1 MRKLGI
7 KNICLFVL
15 LAILVFVILLIF
27 FFGIRY
33 VLNLDTST
41 YTLQKGSFLY
51 DDDFNYIEVEDD
63 AILKKSFDN
72 AFYLTMLTDG
82 ISQKYKIGPS
92 TVVYNDADYKMYLY
106 GTFYQVST
114 SGEVQ
119 KLTKMT
125 EVVKANVPQFY
136 KIADRKYLWIDST
149 FTSTSG
155 LNTDE
160 YLIIELDKQ
169 GNATLANHE
178 MYEKTIN
185 PMVIKGSLYDFDV
198 VHEKLILTDREI
210 DLKNIIGSSNEYQ
223 DPVEEE
229 EEETT
234 TTDNSYYDDYFEQLV
249 NSFNNLTGNINDF
262 NEQQQQQNNEE
273 QIHLDLT
280 RWVSLKSVDTSVN
293 SLTVNYQVFDPNN
306 EYNAI
311 FLILQSEGVEAKKIY
326 LNKENTSYT
335 IRDLVP
341 NTEYTVT
348 FGYQLAKSVDE
359 LETEVTDDVVKIKTD
374 KPNYQ
379 LAFTKITS
387 SKLYYELKVDSLYQL
402 ESGTIRLYSDNQV
415 LAEQP
420 IDVSK
425 ITNGVYTGSFDNQ
438 NLGYF
443 IEIRVEDFVYNGQ
456 LINNFPITS
465 KYINQ

>member
-1 MRKLGI
+1 M
-7 KNICLFVL
+7 
-15 LAILVFVILLIF
+15 
-27 FFGIRY
+27 
-33 VLNLDTST
+33 
-41 YTLQKGSFLY
+41 
-51 DDDFNYIEVEDD
+51 
-63 AILKKSFDN
+63 
-72 AFYLTMLTDG
+72 
-82 ISQKYKIGPS
+82 
-92 TVVYNDADYKMYLY
+92 
-106 GTFYQVST
+106 
-114 SGEVQ
+114 
-119 KLTKMT
+119 
-125 EVVKANVPQFY
+125 
-136 KIADRKYLWIDST
+136 
-149 FTSTSG
+149 
-155 LNTDE
+155 
-160 YLIIELDKQ
+160 
-169 GNATLANHE
+169 
-178 MYEKTIN
+178 
-185 PMVIKGSLYDFDV
+185 
-198 VHEKLILTDREI
+198 
-210 DLKNIIGSSNEYQ
+210 
-223 DPVEEE
+223 
-229 EEETT
+229 
-234 TTDNSYYDDYFEQLV
+234 
-249 NSFNNLTGNINDF
+249 
-262 NEQQQQQNNEE
+262 
-273 QIHLDLT
+273 T

-311 FLILQSEGVEAKKIY
+311 FLILQSDGMEAKKIY

-359 LETEVTDDVVKIKTD
+359 LETEVTDDIVKIKTD

>member
-7 KNICLFVL
+7 KNIRLFVL
-15 LAILVFVILLIF
+15 LAVLVFVILLIF
-27 FFGIRY
+27 FYGIRY

-41 YTLQKGSFLY
+41 YTLTKGSFLY

-92 TVVYNDADYKMYLY
+92 TVVYNDSDYKMYLY
-106 GTFYQVST
+106 GTFYQVLPT
-114 SGEVQ
+114 GEVA

-223 DPVEEE
+223 DPIVEEDD
-229 EEETT
+229 TT
-234 TTDNSYYDDYFEQLV
+234 TEEDGNYYDDYFEQLV
-249 NSFNNLTGNINDF
+249 NSFNNLTGNINDM
-262 NEQQQQQNNEE
+262 NEQQQQEDNEE
-273 QIHLDLT
+273 QIRLDLT

-293 SLTVNYQVFDPNN
+293 SLTVHYQVFDPNN

-311 FLILQSEGVEAKKIY
+311 FLLLQSEGVETKKFY

-335 IRDLVP
+335 IRDLIP
-341 NTEYTVT
+341 NTEYTIT

-359 LETEVTDDVVKIKTD
+359 LETEVTDDVVKIKTT
-374 KPNYQ
+374 KPNYH

-387 SKLYYELKVDSLYQL
+387 SKLYYELKVDPLFQL

-415 LAEQP
+415 LAEQA

-425 ITNGVYTGSFDNQ
+425 ITNGVYTGSFDNR
-438 NLGYF
+438 NLGYL

-456 LINNFPITS
+456 FVNDFPITS

>member
-1 MRKLGI
+1 MRKLGM
-7 KNICLFVL
+7 KNIRLFVL

-27 FFGIRY
+27 FYGIRY

-41 YTLQKGSFLY
+41 YTLAKGSFLY
-51 DDDFNYIEVEDD
+51 DDDFNYIEVADD

-82 ISQKYKIGPS
+82 VSEKYKIGPS
-92 TVVYNDADYKMYLY
+92 TVVYNDTDYKMYLY

-114 SGEVQ
+114 TGEVT

-198 VHEKLILTDREI
+198 VHEKLILADREI

-223 DPVEEE
+223 DPVVEEDD
-229 EEETT
+229 TT
-234 TTDNSYYDDYFEQLV
+234 TEDNTNYYDDYFEQLV
-249 NSFNNLTGNINDF
+249 NSFNNLTGNINDM
-262 NEQQQQQNNEE
+262 NEQQQQEDNEDE
-273 QIHLDLT
+273 IRLDLT
-280 RWVSLKSVDTSVN
+280 RWVSLKSVDNSVN
-293 SLTVNYQVFDPNN
+293 SLTVHYQVFDPNN

-311 FLILQSEGVEAKKIY
+311 FLLLQSEGVEAKKIY

-335 IRDLVP
+335 IRDLTP
-341 NTEYTVT
+341 NTEYTIT

-359 LETEVTDDVVKIKTD
+359 LETEVTDDIVKIKTK

-387 SKLYYELKVDSLYQL
+387 SKLYYELKVDPLYQL

-415 LAEQP
+415 LSEQP

-425 ITNGVYTGSFDNQ
+425 IANGVYTGSFDNR
-438 NLGYF
+438 NLGYL

-456 LINNFPITS
+456 LVNNFPITS
-465 KYINQ
+465 KYINE